1 MANDRSAVQQLIYS
15 CQGLVRSIAWT
26 FHQKLPSSVELD
38 DLIGYGQVGLAEAA
52 RDYDETRGVQFTTYA
67 YYRVRGAILDGL
79 SRMSWFNQ
87 ADFNRGRYERAANEV
102 LKDIDTETDSTTA
115 ENAVWMSR
123 ATRSLGAAF
132 MLTQLSSSEIDIADS
147 SQEQVSSEA
156 EHLELRRQIELA
168 LDELPDAERE
178 MIVGVYFDGLS
189 IKDAGE
195 RLNVGKAWASRLHS
209 RALELLSFK
218 LSGEAA
224 EKA

>member
-1 MANDRSAVQQLIYS
+1 MANDRSSVQQLIFS

-38 DLIGYGQVGLAEAA
+38 DLIGYGQIGLAEAA
-52 RDYDETRGVQFTTYA
+52 RDYDDSRGVQFTTYA
-67 YYRVRGAILDGL
+67 YYRIRGSILDGL

-87 ADFNRGRYERAANEV
+87 ADFSRGRYERAANEV
-102 LKDIDTETDSTTA
+102 LKDIDTEAEASTA
-115 ENAVWMSR
+115 ENAVWMNR

-147 SQEQVSSEA
+147 SHEQVSFDAELGELRHQIEQALDDLPEA
-156 EHLELRRQIELA
+156 ERQ
-168 LDELPDAERE
+168 